1 MGRGGRVILSNNRS
15 NKVPL
20 SIPLGHLIEKFG
32 VFFVIL
38 EVIAFSFLEIEQPL
52 CFFKKQ
58 SLSMELCTARLS
70 LN

>member
-1 MGRGGRVILSNNRS
+1 MGRGGRAILSNNCS

-32 VFFVIL
+32 AFVIIL
-38 EVIAFSFLEIEQPL
+38 EVISFSLLEIKQLL

-58 SLSMELCTARLS
+58 STLS
-70 LN
+70 